1 MRDSNH
7 EELWGRDRCAAHD
20 LGMRQWHRNHCTG
33 SNHHCVCLAH
43 DRSHNNSDTNDDW
56 YADHDY
62 NCGSRNNGFDNNGFH
77 YNGTSGD
84 YASHHHWG
92 KR

>member
-1 MRDSNH
+1 
-7 EELWGRDRCAAHD
+7 
-20 LGMRQWHRNHCTG
+20 MRQWHRNHCTG

-56 YADHDY
+56 YADHDH
-62 NCGSRNNGFDNNGFH
+62 NCDSRNNDSHNNDSHNNGTSGDYASHNNDFH
-77 YNGTSGD
+77 NNGTSGD
-84 YASHHHWG
+84 YASHHHWE